1 MNVGKKPHASR
12 VLKGTMYPAQT
23 QLDTRVRELIEEI
36 AEVKLYLDAL
46 EEHGDCVDAEPP
58 QLSC

>member
-1 MNVGKKPHASR
+1 MKW
-12 VLKGTMYPAQT
+12 MYPAQK

-36 AEVKLYLDAL
+36 AEVKLYLDSL
-46 EEHGDCVDAEPP
+46 EERDGCPEAEPP

>member
-1 MNVGKKPHASR
+1 
-12 VLKGTMYPAQT
+12 MYPAQK

-36 AEVKLYLDAL
+36 DEIKLYLDDL
-46 EEHGDCVDAEPP
+46 EEHDGRSELEPP

>member
-1 MNVGKKPHASR
+1 
-12 VLKGTMYPAQT
+12 MYPAQK

-36 AEVKLYLDAL
+36 AEVKLYLDSV
-46 EEHGDCVDAEPP
+46 EERDGHSEPEPP

>member
-1 MNVGKKPHASR
+1 
-12 VLKGTMYPAQT
+12 MYPAPK

-46 EEHGDCVDAEPP
+46 DEHDDCPDREAP

>member
-1 MNVGKKPHASR
+1 
-12 VLKGTMYPAQT
+12 MYPAQK

-36 AEVKLYLDAL
+36 TEVKVYLDAL
-46 EEHGDCVDAEPP
+46 EDHDAGPDGEPP

>member
-1 MNVGKKPHASR
+1 
-12 VLKGTMYPAQT
+12 MYPAQK

-36 AEVKLYLDAL
+36 TEVKLYLDDRRTSTTTAPTR
-46 EEHGDCVDAEPP
+46 EPP

>member
-1 MNVGKKPHASR
+1 
-12 VLKGTMYPAQT
+12 MYPAQK

-46 EEHGDCVDAEPP
+46 DEHDDCSDREAP

>member
-1 MNVGKKPHASR
+1 
-12 VLKGTMYPAQT
+12 MYPAQK

-36 AEVKLYLDAL
+36 DEVKLYLEAL
-46 EEHGDCVDAEPP
+46 EEHDVSSEPEPP

>member
-1 MNVGKKPHASR
+1 
-12 VLKGTMYPAQT
+12 MYPAQT

-46 EEHGDCVDAEPP
+46 DEHGDCLDREVP

>member
-1 MNVGKKPHASR
+1 
-12 VLKGTMYPAQT
+12 MYPAQK

-46 EEHGDCVDAEPP
+46 EEHDVSSELEPP

>member
-1 MNVGKKPHASR
+1 
-12 VLKGTMYPAQT
+12 MYPSQK

-46 EEHGDCVDAEPP
+46 DEHDDRRDAEPP

>member
-1 MNVGKKPHASR
+1 
-12 VLKGTMYPAQT
+12 MYPAQK

-36 AEVKLYLDAL
+36 AEVKLYLDSVD
-46 EEHGDCVDAEPP
+46 EHGDHSEPEPP

>member
-1 MNVGKKPHASR
+1 
-12 VLKGTMYPAQT
+12 MYPAQK

-46 EEHGDCVDAEPP
+46 DEHGDCLDREAP

>member
-1 MNVGKKPHASR
+1 
-12 VLKGTMYPAQT
+12 MYPAQK

-36 AEVKLYLDAL
+36 AEVKLHLDAL
-46 EEHGDCVDAEPP
+46 EDHDARPDTEPP

>member
-1 MNVGKKPHASR
+1 
-12 VLKGTMYPAQT
+12 MYPAQK

-36 AEVKLYLDAL
+36 AEVKLYLDAV
-46 EEHGDCVDAEPP
+46 EEHGDFEHEPP

>member
-1 MNVGKKPHASR
+1 
-12 VLKGTMYPAQT
+12 MYPAQT

-46 EEHGDCVDAEPP
+46 EEHGDCLDAEPP

>member
-1 MNVGKKPHASR
+1 
-12 VLKGTMYPAQT
+12 MYPAQK

-36 AEVKLYLDAL
+36 AEVKLYLDAV
-46 EEHGDCVDAEPP
+46 EEHDVDPEQEPP

>member
-1 MNVGKKPHASR
+1 
-12 VLKGTMYPAQT
+12 MYPAQK

-36 AEVKLYLDAL
+36 AEVQLYLDSL
-46 EEHGDCVDAEPP
+46 EERDGCSEQEPP

>member
-1 MNVGKKPHASR
+1 
-12 VLKGTMYPAQT
+12 MYPAQK

-36 AEVKLYLDAL
+36 NEVKLYLEAL
-46 EEHGDCVDAEPP
+46 EEHDVSSDAEPP

>member
-1 MNVGKKPHASR
+1 
-12 VLKGTMYPAQT
+12 MYPAQK
-23 QLDTRVRELIEEI
+23 QLDTKVRELIEEI

-46 EEHGDCVDAEPP
+46 EDPDARTDREPP